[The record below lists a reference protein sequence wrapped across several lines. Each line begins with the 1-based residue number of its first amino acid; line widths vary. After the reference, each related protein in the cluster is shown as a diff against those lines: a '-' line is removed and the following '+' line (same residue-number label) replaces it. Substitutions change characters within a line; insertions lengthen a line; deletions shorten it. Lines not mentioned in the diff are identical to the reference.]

1 MNFYCSKLHMREY
14 LHKTVSV
21 LIHHVQWIYTIYIH
35 NFIKHI
41 NFNDNWGVWG
51 AIGKLENLSTSRSLR
66 RSRKKSYVKRI
77 NTFVL
82 RFLLRPTQRRWGRWI
97 FLVIV
102 SLRRLF
108 IILNLLSLLIAFFS
122 PIIQII
128 QINSWE
134 IKSKRIPM

>member
-1 MNFYCSKLHMREY
+1 M
-14 LHKTVSV
+14 SV
-21 LIHHVQWIYTIYIH
+21 LIHHGQWIYTIYKYIH

-108 IILNLLSLLIAFFS
+108 VILNLLSLLIAFFS

-134 IKSKRIPM
+134 IKSNRICRALDPSRTYKFESYI